1 MLALKLQKA
10 SFLKFL
16 EDANDILVECYQF
29 FSAKIHPKANA
40 SDSKTFYP
48 KWKPKKASFEK
59 SPNFLSEKVC
69 AEKGALIS
77 QNAFFKAKAFMKVK
91 GYFDHTKCFEETSQR
106 AEKDRKY
113 FPQLFQQN
121 SHPHNGIK
129 KPHKTTKK
137 KQKILAYFLYFASSG
152 LRKSGQIRANGEKN

>member
-1 MLALKLQKA
+1 MRMTSLLNVINFSVPKYTLKQTHQTRKPSTTNGNQKRPL
-10 SFLKFL
+10 LKK
-16 EDANDILVECYQF
+16 VQF
-29 FSAKIHPKANA
+29 
-40 SDSKTFYP
+40 
-48 KWKPKKASFEK
+48 
-59 SPNFLSEKVC
+59 FLSEKVC